1 MNRKRA
7 VVALVFG
14 ASLVGMILV
23 GILLREP
30 APLPKAL
37 QKIEVHPHGPL
48 EIEAEACIEPIL
60 AALDPLDALELARTP
75 PEELIGKYHLGLGM
89 AIRNRCG
96 LRANSKLARRFR
108 EAGVNDPERMSS
120 YLIRVIHLRVRN
132 EPASLEH
139 EIKTRNSPPARLPDH
154 PPPRGTRERGEQ
166 IE

>member
-1 MNRKRA
+1 MNWRRG

-75 PEELIGKYHLGLGM
+75 PEDLITYHLGLGM

-96 LRANSKLARRFR
+96 LRANSELARRFR

-139 EIKTRNSPPARLPDH
+139 EIKTWNPPPARLPDH
-154 PPPRGTRERGEQ
+154 PPPRVPHERGE
-166 IE
+166 